1 MSWRRI
7 DIDQYDEDAY
17 TEDEILAEF
26 DTGVPPAQVEADT
39 QARSTEVRNL
49 MTKGDLAGALTRSL
63 ENPPYGRNVD
73 NAKFTS
79 TQSVVEVLNVLRSTD
94 IPDIVRS
101 LGTEQRDVLMKY
113 IYAGMAKPEVF
124 NSAVLLTWHEKLTEV
139 AGTGC
144 IVRVMTDKRTLV

>member
-49 MTKGDLAGALTRSL
+49 MTK
-63 ENPPYGRNVD
+63 
-73 NAKFTS
+73 
-79 TQSVVEVLNVLRSTD
+79 
-94 IPDIVRS
+94 
-101 LGTEQRDVLMKY
+101 
-113 IYAGMAKPEVF
+113 
-124 NSAVLLTWHEKLTEV
+124 
-139 AGTGC
+139 
-144 IVRVMTDKRTLV
+144 